1 MKKAFLSL
9 GALLVFGIASAQTD
23 PQQTQTQTQT
33 QPKTKTT
40 TQQNDKT
47 EVKGAVVNDVKKTG
61 ADGEMVQPRKD
72 ELKTRDHVKSTP
84 ETTTKTDTASS
95 RQMSRTKK
103 NKKS

>member
-1 MKKAFLSL
+1 MKKVFLSL

-23 PQQTQTQTQT
+23 PQQTQTQT

-61 ADGEMVQPRKD
+61 ADSEMVQPRKD